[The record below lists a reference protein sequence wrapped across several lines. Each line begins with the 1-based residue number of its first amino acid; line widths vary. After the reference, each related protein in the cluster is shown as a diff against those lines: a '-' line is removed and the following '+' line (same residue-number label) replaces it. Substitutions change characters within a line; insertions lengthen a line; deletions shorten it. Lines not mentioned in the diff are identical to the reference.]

1 MKVSGSGL
9 HLITSLRIHHG
20 ILINQIMQKVLK
32 TVCKW
37 HIATAFNGM
46 TGNAKKK
53 EITYVREGK
62 TKRIDLFVSIHSENV
77 WID

>member
-1 MKVSGSGL
+1 
-9 HLITSLRIHHG
+9 
-20 ILINQIMQKVLK
+20 MQKVLK

-37 HIATAFNGM
+37 HIATTFNGM